1 MKQPLDLKNLTD
13 EELVQAEKKR
23 KAAYLT
29 YSVILGL
36 MVGVAIYSTVK
47 KGLGFFTYFPLF
59 FVPTGVVNRTNYNAV
74 KKEITS
80 RESLKNYKVLK
91 YT

>member
-1 MKQPLDLKNLTD
+1 MKQPVALKDLTD
-13 EELVQAEKKR
+13 EELMQEEKKR
-23 KAAYLT
+23 KTAYLT

-36 MVGVAIYSTVK
+36 MVGIAIYSTVE
-47 KGLGFFTYFPLF
+47 KGLGFFTFFPLF

-80 RESLKNYKVLK
+80 RGSLSNYKVLK